1 MDRHREKEKPMA
13 ELHIFPNPLTAS
25 GEFTAT
31 VNDNAGLPTNVIEAS
46 LAFTVDCRWTIDPI
60 TASLLGGTWHV
71 DLYAESIGGG
81 FEGRLGGNAVAV
93 SPGQTTYTSTITVP
107 ANTLPNDV
115 PVHPVDDIS
124 SVYKMAV
131 VLRHHNGVVTTSI
144 TALVEGPLVM
154 VR

>member
-1 MDRHREKEKPMA
+1 MA

-25 GEFTAT
+25 GKFEAI

-46 LAFTVDCRWTIDPI
+46 LDFTVDCKWDIDAI

-81 FEGRLGGNAVAV
+81 FEGRLAGNFVDV
-93 SPGQTTYTSTITVP
+93 VPGQQNYSSTITVP
-107 ANTLPNDV
+107 GGTLPNDTS
-115 PVHPVDDIS
+115 VHPLNDDS
-124 SVYKMAV
+124 SVFKLVV

-144 TALVEGPLVM
+144 TALSDGPVVLV
-154 VR
+154 R